1 MLKPFFATLV
11 GLLVLTAVPVSLLAK
26 GRTVKITIKGDN
38 LKAPIEIID
47 PQLLANFNVWTG
59 PGTSSHESQGLIADW
74 SHGAISPPPPG
85 LPDYEISFY
94 ADFGNQEEKLVYVVS
109 YEYDSSVR
117 HGYVYIP
124 GRKDKWWSLNVGSIF
139 RQVEGNWF
147 NVWSAWD
154 NVALPLIEKTKATA
168 PK

>member
-1 MLKPFFATLV
+1 MGKTSFVTLF
-11 GLLVLTAVPVSLLAK
+11 GLLLLTAVPLSLLAK

-38 LKAPIEIID
+38 LKTPMEITD
-47 PQLLANFNVWTG
+47 PSLVANFNVWTG
-59 PGTSSHESQGLIADW
+59 LGTSSHESQGLIVDW
-74 SHGAISPPPPG
+74 SRGAVSAPPSG
-85 LPDYEISFY
+85 LPVYEISFY

-109 YEYDSSVR
+109 YEYDPSIR
-117 HGYVYIP
+117 RGYVYIP

-147 NVWSAWD
+147 NAWSAWD
-154 NVALPLIEKTKATA
+154 NVALPLIEKTKARA